1 MQDVDFEM
9 KYEPGRDEADPLPI
23 IGNNSTEKILKATIE
38 TEHAVVHALLKEETC
53 RDTALRKLS
62 SWRQQTSVVSLL
74 QECVTLQGD
83 WIIADSAHVSLLSV
97 GLSVFRQQSSTSCT
111 QHGFP

>member
-1 MQDVDFEM
+1 MNMTTSQTVTFCDEDKGHSRTVAFPRSFEWAPM
-9 KYEPGRDEADPLPI
+9 RQTALAAGVA
-23 IGNNSTEKILKATIE
+23 ATS
-38 TEHAVVHALLKEETC
+38 
-53 RDTALRKLS
+53 ALRKLS
-62 SWRQQTSVVSLL
+62 SCRQQTSVVSLL